1 VGRLFHPTV
10 VRETGAWGG
19 FSSKQLCAK
28 SGAYAAGMPH
38 DPIERYGALFERD
51 GSRYVPTQLARGPWD
66 PKALHGGAPA
76 ALFAT
81 ACETYDPGP
90 AAFVA
95 RLTVELMRPVPLVPL
110 ELRVRTIRPGKKV
123 QWLEAALLDDDG
135 REVTRATVLRVR
147 SDEVDTRGSV
157 HPAVDTPPGP
167 GASVA
172 HEFPFGEG
180 AVGFWN
186 VHDVRLV
193 RGSWVEPGPAVA
205 WFRLQCPVVAGEPV
219 SPIARVAAAADFGS
233 GVSNPVRMTN
243 AAAINPE
250 LTVHVHR
257 HPDGEWVCLES
268 GAWAQPHGVGMAQTR
283 LHDERG
289 VIGRSVQ
296 SLLVEPA
303 AQRPMI
309 R

>member
-1 VGRLFHPTV
+1 LVQKRRAGRISRQTV
-10 VRETGAWGG
+10 VRDTGA
-19 FSSKQLCAK
+19 
-28 SGAYAAGMPH
+28 YDAGMALS
-38 DPIERYGALFERD
+38 PIETYGALFERD

-66 PKALHGGAPA
+66 PKALHGGAPS

-81 ACETYDPGP
+81 VCEMYDPGP

-95 RLTVELMRPVPLVPL
+95 RLTVELMRPVPLEPL
-110 ELRVRTIRPGKKV
+110 DLRVRTIRPGKKV
-123 QWLEAALLDDDG
+123 QWLEAGLLDEDE
-135 REVTRATVLRVR
+135 REVAHATVLRIR
-147 SDEVDTRGSV
+147 SDDVDTSGSV
-157 HPAVDTPPGP
+157 HPIVDAPPGP
-167 GASVA
+167 GSVVA

-193 RGSWVEPGPAVA
+193 RGTWLEPGPAIA
-205 WFRLQCPVVAGEPV
+205 WFRLQCPVVAGEPI

-257 HPDGEWVCLES
+257 HPEGEWVCLES
-268 GAWAQPHGVGMAQTR
+268 SAWAQPHGVGMAETR
-283 LHDERG
+283 LHDEVG

-296 SLLVEPA
+296 SLLVEPVS
-303 AQRPMI
+303 QRPM
-309 R
+309 RR

>member
-1 VGRLFHPTV
+1 MGRLFHQTV
-10 VRETGAWGG
+10 VREI
-19 FSSKQLCAK
+19 
-28 SGAYAAGMPH
+28 GAYDALMSE

-51 GSRYVPTQLARGPWD
+51 GSRYVPTPLARGPWD
-66 PKALHGGAPA
+66 PKALHGGAPS

-81 ACETYDPGP
+81 VCETHDPGP

-95 RLTVELMRPVPLVPL
+95 RLTVELMRPVPLAPL
-110 ELRVRTIRPGKKV
+110 DLRVRTIRPGRKV
-123 QWLEAALLDDDG
+123 QWLEAALVDEDE
-135 REVTRATVLRVR
+135 REVARATVLRVR
-147 SDEVDTRGSV
+147 SDDVDTSGSV
-157 HPAVDTPPGP
+157 HPAVDAPPGP
-167 GASVA
+167 GSAVA
-172 HEFPFGEG
+172 HAFPFGEG
-180 AVGFWN
+180 AIGFWN

-193 RGSWVEPGPAVA
+193 RGSWMEPGPAVA
-205 WFRLQCPVVAGEPV
+205 WFRLQCSVVAGEPI

-243 AAAINPE
+243 AAAINPD
-250 LTVHVHR
+250 LTVHMHR

-268 GAWAQPHGVGMAQTR
+268 GAWAQPHGVGMAETR

-303 AQRPMI
+303 AHRPM
-309 R
+309 RR